1 MNGILPGEDGYSDA
15 ALDSNRGEVIFS
27 EVDTDL
33 TGLSR
38 SLQFSGGDRLG
49 FYLETSNGD
58 TFFSFSAAND
68 NNEQVRVS
76 QSGSGFTLAWEDTN
90 VDRLSFGGDFND
102 LVIDVE
108 LQNSLGVNQLVAID
122 QGEDQRE
129 LLDLTQLPGDGTARF
144 TVNREAALDNF
155 VGFYQIDDEQ
165 GRIGSLNPGQNGY
178 VAAALGR
185 QVLENLN
192 LRVADG
198 ATQNFSG
205 TLPGRSLYAPFIIAN
220 GTPEQLLD
228 QDTNNDPE
236 IYFPFIA
243 GNADG
248 ADHVRLL
255 GDNVFGFEDLPGGG
269 DNDFNDIVV
278 QINFTLV

>member
-1 MNGILPGEDGYSDA
+1 MS
-15 ALDSNRGEVIFS
+15 RGEVIFS
-27 EVDTDL
+27 EVETALTD
-33 TGLSR
+33 LSR
-38 SLQFSGGDRLG
+38 SLQFSGGGPRSGPRLCRGRLG

-76 QSGSGFTLAWEDTN
+76 QSESVFTLAWEDTN
-90 VDRLSFGGDFND
+90 LDVSDVDFND
-102 LVIDVE
+102 LVINLE
-108 LQNSLGVNQLVAID
+108 LQNIPGVNQLVAIN
-122 QGEDQRE
+122 QGEEQRE
-129 LLDLTQLPGDGTARF
+129 LLDLRQLPGQQVTTSF
-144 TVNREAALDNF
+144 TVNREAAFDNF
-155 VGFYQIDDEQ
+155 VGFYRIDNEDGQID
-165 GRIGSLNPGQNGY
+165 SLNPGDDGY
-178 VAAALGR
+178 VAAALER
-185 QVLENLN
+185 QMLTDLD

-198 ATQNFSG
+198 ATENFSG
-205 TLPGRSLYAPFIIAN
+205 TLDVGFLYAPFIISN

-228 QDTNNDPE
+228 ENSNNDPE

-255 GDNVFGFEDLPGGG
+255 GDNVFGFEDLLRGG

-278 QINFTLV
+278 QIEFTLA

>member
-1 MNGILPGEDGYSDA
+1 
-15 ALDSNRGEVIFS
+15 V
-27 EVDTDL
+27 
-33 TGLSR
+33 
-38 SLQFSGGDRLG
+38 
-49 FYLETSNGD
+49 
-58 TFFSFSAAND
+58 
-68 NNEQVRVS
+68 
-76 QSGSGFTLAWEDTN
+76 FTLAWEDTN
-90 VDRLSFGGDFND
+90 VDGLSFGGDFND
-102 LVIDVE
+102 LIINVE
-108 LQNSLGVNQLVAID
+108 LGNIPGVNQLVAID

-129 LLDLTQLPGDGTARF
+129 LLDLTQLPGQQVTADF

-155 VGFYQIDDEQ
+155 VGFYRIDDEDGQ
-165 GRIGSLNPGQNGY
+165 IGSLNPGDAGY
-178 VAAALGR
+178 AAAALGR
-185 QVLENLN
+185 RVLTDLD

-198 ATQNFSG
+198 ATESFSG
-205 TLPGRSLYAPFIIAN
+205 TLDVGFLYAPFIIAN